1 MPSSVRM
8 ILSLLD
14 YLVVQM
20 KCPIFF
26 VSYSSIV
33 RSSLT
38 YECRRPKFDVD
49 ANQKQEVLTLTPS
62 CVAAVDVLL
71 NGQALSTQAQRIA
84 LIHFAICPP
93 FDLLLLHQL
102 RICARWPSSLP
113 GQVLPSSNAHALS
126 YKGTQTSFTTGQY
139 RVVFQSLQSCWQTAP
154 PLRHSRPCQPKSC
167 FPFCI
172 SLRVDAFLFKHVVCL
187 YVLCTT

>member
-1 MPSSVRM
+1 MYSLGHPFARDFRQRKTVFDAIVTGRWSVFGFHFLCMSSSVRM

-93 FDLLLLHQL
+93 LTCYYYINYVF
-102 RICARWPSSLP
+102 ARAGRALF
-113 GQVLPSSNAHALS
+113 QVRFFQVPTLMPFP
-126 YKGTQTSFTTGQY
+126 TQTCFTTGQY
-139 RVVFQSLQSCWQTAP
+139 SPNFVS
-154 PLRHSRPCQPKSC
+154 
-167 FPFCI
+167 
-172 SLRVDAFLFKHVVCL
+172 
-187 YVLCTT
+187 